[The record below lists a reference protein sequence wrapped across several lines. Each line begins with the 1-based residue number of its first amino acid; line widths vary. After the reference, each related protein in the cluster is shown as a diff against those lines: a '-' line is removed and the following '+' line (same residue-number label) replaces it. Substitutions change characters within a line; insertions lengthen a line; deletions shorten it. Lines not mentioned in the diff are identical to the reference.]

1 MAAALVLGLVSLGA
15 VSGRQQASAV
25 NGAAAP
31 TGAPAKIAPTG
42 GLSLVTQSAFVRAGE
57 NFILCVR
64 VSGVADASQ
73 GELAVFTYS
82 RLLNRTNFLRTLE
95 GKSLGKQ
102 LGFVRVPLQGVQV
115 GSCGEGSFFLSVP
128 PPEGASGGVYPVR
141 VELRGADDTTA
152 VISSFVTHL
161 VYVASLPVTQPINVA
176 LVLPVYDTPALQ
188 PGGARHL
195 RRLNDIRELAGALE
209 SVPDVPAVI
218 DPTPETLDA
227 LAASDTGREALS
239 SLRNAVHDRQLLA
252 GPYVPLDLP
261 ALLGAQ
267 LGDEASAQLT
277 AGSDVVAQRL
287 LAEGQRPDPRTWVAS
302 DPVDQE
308 SLADLRGRGFDRVVL
323 PATNLSPLRDGLDA
337 ANRARPFTVE
347 ARPGSRQTAFV
358 ADPDLSAH
366 FVDGGDDVLHAHQ
379 LLADLAFIYFEVPNE
394 PTGGRGVVA
403 VAPRSWRPTGA
414 FLRALLLGLRANP
427 VVSAVTLDTLFSNV
441 PAAVDRR
448 RPVERTLVPSP
459 RSGPYPARAL
469 HAARAHL
476 DGFAS
481 VLGRENPLP
490 DRLSARLLVSQSI
503 DLRSSRRAA
512 YLDAVNTTIKDQ
524 MARIKL
530 PTGRTITLTAREGEI
545 PISFRNET
553 GYPVHVKV
561 RIESDKLIVRDRD
574 RIRPLDLAR
583 LNTTARFSVK
593 ARTSGDTGLD
603 IVVESPDGSLP
614 IANTLLTVRSTAASG
629 VGIVLSAGAAL
640 FLVVWWGRDFRR
652 GRRARRLVPE

>member
-1 MAAALVLGLVSLGA
+1 VRLRIAAALVLGLVSLGA
-15 VSGRQQASAV
+15 ASGPAGPGGHPQ
-25 NGAAAP
+25 GAAAVAP
-31 TGAPAKIAPTG
+31 TGA
-42 GLSLVTQSAFVRAGE
+42 LSLVDQSAFVRAGE
-57 NFILCVR
+57 NLVLCVR
-64 VSGVADASQ
+64 VSGVADPSQ
-73 GELAVFTYS
+73 VELAVFTYS
-82 RLLNRTNFLRTLE
+82 RLLNRTNFLHTLD

-102 LGFVRVPLQGVQV
+102 LGFVRVPLERVQV
-115 GSCGEGSFFLSVP
+115 GGCGADSFFLSVP
-128 PPEGASGGVYPVR
+128 PPESASGGVYPVR
-141 VELRGADDTTA
+141 VELRGTGDTTA

-161 VYVASLPVTQPINVA
+161 VYVASLPVTQPIKVA
-176 LVLPVYDTPALQ
+176 VVLPVHDAPALQ

-195 RRLNDIRELAGALE
+195 GHLDDIRALAGALE
-209 SVPDVPAVI
+209 SVADVPVVL

-227 LAASDTGREALS
+227 LTVSATGREALA
-239 SLRNAVHDRQLLA
+239 SLRNAVRGRQVLA
-252 GPYVPLDLP
+252 GPYVPVDMP
-261 ALLGAQ
+261 ALLDAR
-267 LGDEASAQLT
+267 LGDEAGAQLT

-287 LAEGQRPDPRTWVAS
+287 LAEGQRPDPRTWVAR
-302 DPVDQE
+302 DPIDQG
-308 SLADLRGRGFDRVVL
+308 SLADLRGRGFDRLVL
-323 PATNLSPLRDGLDA
+323 PAANLSPLRDGLDA
-337 ANRARPFTVE
+337 ANRARPFTIE

-427 VVSAVTLDTLFSNV
+427 VVSATTLDGLFTSV
-441 PAAVDRR
+441 PAGVDRR
-448 RPVERTLVPSP
+448 KPLERTLVPSP
-459 RSGPYPARAL
+459 RPAPYPAHAL
-469 HAARAHL
+469 NAARARL

-481 VLGRENPLP
+481 VVGRENPLP
-490 DRLSARLLVSQSI
+490 DRLSNRLLVSQSVE
-503 DLRSSRRAA
+503 LRTSRRAA
-512 YLDAVNTTIKDQ
+512 YLYAVNATIKDQ

-553 GYPVHVKV
+553 GYPVHIQV
-561 RIESDKLIVRDRD
+561 RIKSEKLILRASDRV
-574 RIRPLDLAR
+574 RPLDLSR
-583 LNTTARFSVK
+583 LNTTARFPVK
-593 ARTSGDTGLD
+593 ARTSGDTGLN
-603 IVVESPDGSLP
+603 IVVVSPDGTLQ